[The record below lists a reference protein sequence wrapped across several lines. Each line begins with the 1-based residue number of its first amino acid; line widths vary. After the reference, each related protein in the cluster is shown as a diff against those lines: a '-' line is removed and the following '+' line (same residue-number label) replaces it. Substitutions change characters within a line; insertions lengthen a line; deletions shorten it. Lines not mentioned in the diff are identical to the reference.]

1 MFFFLEFPERDLR
14 RFTFREI
21 ELKFGALKFRNA
33 EAAAADALL
42 SLFLSFFHHNVFE
55 LNVGYGNGGPKK
67 TIGFFNTLGWSNVS
81 DIFKGMF

>member
-1 MFFFLEFPERDLR
+1 MEFPERDLR

-42 SLFLSFFHHNVFE
+42 SLFLSFFHHSVFE
-55 LNVGYGNGGPKK
+55 LNV
-67 TIGFFNTLGWSNVS
+67 S
-81 DIFKGMF
+81 